1 MEIKYSNYDSTL
13 HYFKISKL
21 NGLICLNG
29 DYVSSKVRDIR
40 SVNYNEKT
48 PAGLYLKINNLFGG
62 ANVNKL
68 LDEFEIDKSILKL
81 KMADLSDSEKAKILI
96 LNLLLTKKR
105 IIILRSL
112 ETYFPL
118 RDFKIFMQKLKNYVE
133 KSKQMIIY
141 ETTNIDVLTD
151 ICNSI
156 TIYDGEKVIFD
167 GDDYKRIPIKT
178 NLMKIADLAN
188 MKDAKLDYY
197 RDVNDLLK
205 AIYRSVSDE
214 NR

>member
-1 MEIKYSNYDSTL
+1 MS
-13 HYFKISKL
+13 
-21 NGLICLNG
+21 
-29 DYVSSKVRDIR
+29 
-40 SVNYNEKT
+40 
-48 PAGLYLKINNLFGG
+48 
-62 ANVNKL
+62 
-68 LDEFEIDKSILKL
+68 
-81 KMADLSDSEKAKILI
+81 DLSDSERVKVLVIK
-96 LNLLLTKKR
+96 LLSSKNR
-105 IIILRSL
+105 IIILRSIDMC
-112 ETYFPL
+112 FPQ

-133 KSKQMIIY
+133 KSKQMVIY
-141 ETTNIDVLTD
+141 ETTNIDILND

>member
-1 MEIKYSNYDSTL
+1 MEIRYSNYDSTL

-21 NGLICLNG
+21 NGLICLKG
-29 DYVSSKVRDIR
+29 DYVGSNIKDIR
-40 SVNYNEKT
+40 SINYNEKT
-48 PAGLYLKINNLFGG
+48 PVGLYLKINSLFGG
-62 ANVNKL
+62 SNINKL

-81 KMADLSDSEKAKILI
+81 KMSDLSDSEKAKILI
-96 LNLLLTKKR
+96 LNLLITKKR

-112 ETYFPL
+112 ETIFPL

-133 KSKQMIIY
+133 KSKQMLIY
-141 ETTNIDVLTD
+141 ETTNINVLTD
-151 ICNSI
+151 ICNSV

-167 GDDYKRIPIKT
+167 GDDYKRMPIKT